1 MQEVFFNFIDNAYD
15 AMQERKTILKEAG
28 YKGRITISSHPK
40 QNGFLEISFEDNG
53 LGIKDQDQNK
63 LFTPFFTTKVSSRQG
78 TGLGLY
84 VIQRI
89 IEEFHK
95 GKLTF
100 DSAYGVGTTFTIAI
114 PIAKE

>member
-95 GKLTF
+95 GRIWF
-100 DSAYGVGTTFTIAI
+100 ESEYGKGTKFFVELPLA
-114 PIAKE
+114 